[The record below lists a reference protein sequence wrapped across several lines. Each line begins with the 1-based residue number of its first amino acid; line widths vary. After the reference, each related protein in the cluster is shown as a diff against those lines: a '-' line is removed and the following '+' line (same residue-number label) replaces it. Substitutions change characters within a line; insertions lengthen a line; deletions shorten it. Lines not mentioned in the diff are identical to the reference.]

1 MASKS
6 ARRRGARPYNR
17 DADDTQPVK
26 SAVNAWIAAV
36 AAQAR
41 WHRRENC
48 SASRDAE
55 APAWALVL
63 ETRHL
68 LTLTALCAAD
78 TGVSPATTVVPN
90 PDPEELEAIAAVAP
104 GVITV
109 PLTSH
114 GLFASLRV
122 EDSPQRR
129 QLIRRGWAGTFDVV
143 WLDYCGTFG
152 AAARAGRHRLQ
163 DLEVL
168 FDQGLLAP
176 PLSVLAVTFTTR
188 GSTELFRGELMEYL
202 VLLSD
207 GLALRNGRR
216 ARLLG
221 VVSYHNHIA
230 AGRAVRGPPTMHTA
244 VFAVVAQTVSG
255 SSGGCS
261 TCESMGSK
269 IPAMQVDGLQ
279 YTSGDAFRDQI
290 LSRTRIFGPVSSHAD
305 LADQTVTPLWAA
317 VRWTANAFS
326 AGLPNCC
333 SCISTHSVQR
343 HTPADVEADAETQ
356 SGARG
361 AVLVVE
367 SSPLLLVSNFLTASS
382 SELTA
387 IPVVHTTEVST
398 ESWLQD
404 QQPTAEMAVACARQK
419 VQLEHEAG
427 PSKEQQLESQSAFLT
442 GGQLQHA
449 QPNVATALK
458 QSPFK
463 DLVGAWLGY
472 DALDSSAGSG
482 GKPWRLEQLRRAEGP
497 QPLWNDLHQLLSS
510 EPLVSNRRQQGVVGR
525 KFGIG
530 VSLRYSSVGEV
541 WEGAAV
547 DSLLHGLSIAVA
559 RDGWRLES
567 VGWVATYAVTSP
579 RLACFVYLV
588 KNGSSSPGDSVEVI
602 ASKPNCKAC
611 WEVRPIS
618 ATVPVAAACVEAT
631 TAIDSAAAAFYTD
644 EFSEC
649 RAIDVE
655 CFQEQ
660 VNQCTPIEELRS
672 MHNPARG
679 QYIDVCLWRSDT
691 TISARNPIVGFVAYE
706 FRGDVAHILI
716 LAVTRSARRCG
727 VARRLVDAVLG
738 RARSELQWSCRLEV
752 REDNVAA
759 RAFYL
764 RAGFVQ
770 VGTPHTNFYADGGA
784 ALKLSRSLLP
794 PEGLQ
799 RARTSLWWYRQMLLP
814 ELQAAGKTTA
824 DVAVEV
830 ATRWRQLKQEQPEV
844 LAEWERKAEEDRQRF
859 EQEARVAAEALRV
872 AQDGDGS
879 ALASDLWKQSYLRSA
894 PASRVAAARCPEMEI
909 DVLAR
914 ACDTLVPP
922 TVKQWQASWVG
933 MKDSRD
939 QCAPRAGA
947 NAAWD
952 VARPKRPTT
961 SAQKYQTMMEAQ
973 IGPSLRGFGVPVDA
987 GQQRLTVLLHE
998 PGFHYCIPML
1008 KRDMAAFQ
1016 SIELLC
1022 CAATDEVQAEELC
1035 RQQLPL
1041 ARSGRDLRLTSA
1053 ELASGG
1059 MRLVPGAL
1067 AFVLLWEGG
1076 VASWDETFGPW
1087 LESVLSGPRAQTAA
1101 AEGGA
1106 GVVLWMSCESSAKPQ
1121 ESLSMLASLVL
1132 GGRGLGAAGWAWQE
1146 LSVSSVHSDSRR
1158 YLVAGLQL
1166 FESSP
1171 VAG

>member
-36 AAQAR
+36 AAEAR
-41 WHRRENC
+41 AART
-48 SASRDAE
+48 AE
-55 APAWALVL
+55 AATWALVL

-78 TGVSPATTVVPN
+78 SGVGPATTVVPN

-104 GVITV
+104 DVIAV

-122 EDSPQRR
+122 EDSTQRT
-129 QLIRRGWAGTFDVV
+129 QLARRGWPGTFDVV

-152 AAARAGRHRLQ
+152 AAARAGRQRLQ
-163 DLEVL
+163 DLETL
-168 FDQGLLAP
+168 FDHELLAP
-176 PLSVLAVTFTTR
+176 LLSVLAVTFTTR
-188 GSTELFRGELMEYL
+188 GATELFRGELMEYL
-202 VLLSD
+202 VLLTD
-207 GLALRNGRR
+207 GFALRSGKR

-221 VVSYHNHIA
+221 VVSYHNQTA
-230 AGRAVRGPPTMHTA
+230 AGRAARGPPTMHTA

-255 SSGGCS
+255 SSDSCLGCAAM
-261 TCESMGSK
+261 ESK
-269 IPAMQVDGLQ
+269 KPAMQVDGLQ
-279 YTSGDAFRDQI
+279 YTSGDAFRAQI
-290 LSRTRIFGPVSSHAD
+290 LSRTRTFRPVSPRTE
-305 LADQTVTPLWAA
+305 LADQTVTPLWEA
-317 VRWTANAFS
+317 VRWTAIAFG
-326 AGLPNCC
+326 AGLSNCTY
-333 SCISTHSVQR
+333 IPTHPAQR
-343 HTPADVEADAETQ
+343 NKPELEADADTQ
-356 SGARG
+356 PGAHG

-382 SELTA
+382 PALTA
-387 IPVVHTTEVST
+387 IPVVCTARVST
-398 ESWLQD
+398 ELELQD
-404 QQPTAEMAVACARQK
+404 QQPTAEMAVACARQTM
-419 VQLEHEAG
+419 QLEHEAE
-427 PSKEQQLESQSAFLT
+427 PSKERQLEPQLT
-442 GGQLQHA
+442 SLNGGQLQQA
-449 QPNVATALK
+449 QPNVAAALK
-458 QSPFK
+458 QSLLT

-497 QPLWNDLHQLLSS
+497 QPLWYDLHQLLIS
-510 EPLVSNRRQQGVVGR
+510 EQLVSSRHQRQQGRVSR
-525 KFGIG
+525 KFGVG

-547 DSLLHGLSIAVA
+547 DSLIHGLSVAAA

-579 RLACFVYLV
+579 RLACFVYLL
-588 KNGSSSPGDSVEVI
+588 KNESFTPGESTEAI
-602 ASKPNCKAC
+602 AKLNCKAP

-618 ATVPVAAACVEAT
+618 LTAPVAACCAEAT
-631 TAIDSAAAAFYTD
+631 TVTDSAAATAFHTD
-644 EFSEC
+644 ELSDC

-655 CFQEQ
+655 CFQDQ
-660 VNQCTPIEELRS
+660 VNQCTPIEDLRS

-679 QYIDVCLWRSDT
+679 QYLDVCSWRSDVG
-691 TISARNPIVGFVAYE
+691 ISACHPIVGFVAYE
-706 FRGDVAHILI
+706 CRGDAAHILI

-727 VARRLVDAVLG
+727 VARRLIDAVLG
-738 RARSELQWSCRLEV
+738 RARSELRWSCRLEV
-752 REDNVAA
+752 REDNMAA
-759 RAFYL
+759 RAFYH

-770 VGTPHTNFYADGGA
+770 VGKPHSNYYADGGA
-784 ALKLSRSLLP
+784 ALKLSRPLLP
-794 PEGLQ
+794 AEGLQ

-814 ELQAAGKTTA
+814 ELQAAGMATA

-830 ATRWRQLKQEQPEV
+830 ATRWRRLKQEQPEL
-844 LAEWERKAEEDRQRF
+844 LAEWEGKAEEDRQRF

-872 AQDGDGS
+872 SQDGS
-879 ALASDLWKQSYLRSA
+879 ALASDQCKQSCLRPA
-894 PASRVAAARCPEMEI
+894 PASKNETIGSPAVIHCQEMETNLLGR
-909 DVLAR
+909 V
-914 ACDTLVPP
+914 CDTLVPP
-922 TVKQWQASWVG
+922 VVKQWQASWVG
-933 MKDSRD
+933 MKEQTRE
-939 QCAPRAGA
+939 QCTSGA
-947 NAAWD
+947 DTAWD

-961 SAQKYQTMMEAQ
+961 SADKYRTMMEAQ
-973 IGPSLRGFGVPVDA
+973 IGPSLRVIGAPVSA

-1008 KRDMAAFQ
+1008 LRGGNAFQ
-1016 SIELLC
+1016 SIDLLC
-1022 CAATDEVQAEELC
+1022 CAAADDVQAAELR
-1035 RQQLPL
+1035 RQQRPL
-1041 ARSGRDLRLTSA
+1041 AWSGRDLMLTSS
-1053 ELASGG
+1053 ELTSGG
-1059 MRLVPGAL
+1059 VRLIPGAL

-1076 VASWDETFGPW
+1076 VASWDEAFGPW
-1087 LESVLSGPRAQTAA
+1087 LETVLSSPRAQAAA

-1106 GVVLWMSCESSAKPQ
+1106 GVYLWMSCESSAKLE

-1132 GGRGLGAAGWAWQE
+1132 GGRGLGAAGWAWRE

-1166 FESSP
+1166 FEASP